1 MFDYKS
7 TSRIRRKMKTRFAVF
22 RDKVESE
29 LAASLYD
36 IVAAEKSKEGFKRQ
50 LKKLMLRVPTQ
61 PGLADDSDNVPGR
74 LVN

>member
-7 TSRIRRKMKTRFAVF
+7 TSRIRRKVKTKFAIF
-22 RDKVESE
+22 RDKVENE

-36 IVAAEKSKEGFKRQ
+36 IVAAENSKEGFKKQ

-61 PGLADDSDNVPGR
+61 ATILEDSDTIQ
-74 LVN
+74 